1 MSESEVKDSPS
12 IADADAAQAGGVGT
26 ESSAEGAAASAEDT
40 AAAEAAAAKRQA
52 AEEQEEAL
60 RRNRLLRLMQ
70 SIEGQTDFASMK
82 DAVQGIQKVARSERS
97 HARALTGLI
106 YDDPAM
112 VSKLLRLINAAFY
125 RTAGGGEITC
135 MQRAV
140 ALMGFQ
146 NVGMLASSLMLFDR
160 LPKGADGDRLR
171 LEFARAQYAALLAH
185 DLCTSAKHIDSIYIT
200 ALFQRL
206 GDLLA
211 GLHFQEDAQ
220 VIEDLLDAAELVLGS
235 AERHEAREKLAR
247 QRWGL
252 GIEEIGIKVAGMWG
266 WPDSLLMGMQSLRP
280 SDPERVL
287 SDNEY
292 LRALCTGTNC
302 LALELMNAPEEGDAE
317 ERAEPRKQVVQK
329 FAAEWA
335 VPLGLDPEALPD
347 LVERART
354 VWLDLVKALGITLT
368 PGGPAAKTA
377 QAAPKLDP
385 NSAAYRK
392 ALAEDLAD
400 AVDQLSRMNKRGAPL
415 AEVMDTSMRLMMKAL
430 DMQRVIVCLLDPST
444 GSLTG
449 RVGVGDKAVV
459 LAPHFQ
465 IPLQPPSELFGLLC
479 AKNADTLIV
488 DSSDPVINQRLPEW
502 FTKRV
507 RGAAFLVLPLVF
519 EGKVLGMMYGD
530 QSEVGRMVVNDR
542 ALTLLKSLRNQLMV
556 ALRTP
561 PKA

>member
-1 MSESEVKDSPS
+1 MSECEVQNSPS
-12 IADADAAQAGGVGT
+12 ASDAEVSMSGAAGADSAAEVESGPDAAAADA
-26 ESSAEGAAASAEDT
+26 E
-40 AAAEAAAAKRQA
+40 AAKRQA

-70 SIEGQTDFASMK
+70 SIEGQADFASMK

-106 YDDPAM
+106 YDDAAM

-171 LEFARAQYAALLAH
+171 LEFARSQYAALLAH
-185 DLCTSAKHIDSIYIT
+185 DLCTSGKHIDSIYIT

-220 VIEDLLDAAELVLGS
+220 VIEDLLDADELVLGS
-235 AERHEAREKLAR
+235 AARHEAREKLAR
-247 QRWGL
+247 KRWGM
-252 GIEEIGIKVAGMWG
+252 GIEDIGIKVAGMWG

-292 LRALCTGTNC
+292 LRALCTGSNC

-317 ERAEPRKQVVQK
+317 ERVEARKQLVLK

-335 VPLGLDPEALPD
+335 LPLGLDPEALPEM
-347 LVERART
+347 VERART

-444 GSLTG
+444 GNLTG

-507 RGAAFLVLPLVF
+507 RGAAFLVLPLAF

-542 ALTLLKSLRNQLMV
+542 ALTLLKNLRNQLLV